1 MAASHPI
8 AMTVPLTLTMP
19 AVLTHRE
26 AQACLQDWVHRLPAQ
41 GDVWLEAAALHRFD
55 SSALAVLLALQR
67 AALGRGCRV
76 QVRDLPSQA
85 RQLAR
90 VYGIE
95 SGLGLSVS
103 H

>member
-1 MAASHPI
+1 MAD
-8 AMTVPLTLTMP
+8 MNVPLKLSMP

-26 AQACLQDWVHRLPAQ
+26 AQACWQDWVRRLPA
-41 GDVWLEAAALHRFD
+41 GGEVCLDASALHRFD
-55 SSALAVLLALQR
+55 SSALAVLMALQR

-76 QVRDLPSQA
+76 QVRELPAQA
-85 RQLAR
+85 RQLAH

-95 SGLGLSVS
+95 SGLGLSSS

>member
-1 MAASHPI
+1 MAVLRLPPVLTHAQAQACRAELAQAMAASPDR
-8 AMTVPLTLTMP
+8 
-19 AVLTHRE
+19 VLLLD
-26 AQACLQDWVHRLPAQ
+26 ASDLQH
-41 GDVWLEAAALHRFD
+41 FD

-76 QVRDLPSQA
+76 QVRELPAQA
-85 RQLAR
+85 RQLAH

-95 SGLGLSVS
+95 SGLGLSSS

>member
-1 MAASHPI
+1 
-8 AMTVPLTLTMP
+8 MTVSTALSMP
-19 AVLTHRE
+19 AVLTHQQ
-26 AQACLQDWVHRLPAQ
+26 AQACLRDWAQRLPTH
-41 GDVWLEAAALHRFD
+41 GEVMLDAAGLQRFD

-76 QVRDLPSQA
+76 QVRGLPSQA

-95 SGLGLSVS
+95 SGLGLIDPA
-103 H
+103 

>member
-1 MAASHPI
+1 MAA
-8 AMTVPLTLTMP
+8 MNVPLKLSMP

-26 AQACLQDWVHRLPAQ
+26 AQACWQDWVRRLPSD
-41 GDVWLEAAALHRFD
+41 GEVWLDASALRRFD

-76 QVRDLPSQA
+76 QVRELPAQA
-85 RQLAR
+85 RQLAH

-95 SGLGLSVS
+95 SGLGLSS
-103 H
+103 TH

>member
-1 MAASHPI
+1 M
-8 AMTVPLTLTMP
+8 
-19 AVLTHRE
+19 LTHRE
-26 AQACLQDWVHRLPAQ
+26 AQACWQDWVRRLPSD
-41 GDVWLEAAALHRFD
+41 GEVWLDASALRRFD

-76 QVRDLPSQA
+76 QVRELPAQA
-85 RQLAR
+85 RQLAH

-95 SGLGLSVS
+95 SGLGLSSS

>member
-1 MAASHPI
+1 MADMNA
-8 AMTVPLTLTMP
+8 PLTLSMP

-26 AQACLQDWVHRLPAQ
+26 AQACLQDWVRRLPAV
-41 GDVWLEAAALHRFD
+41 GEVWLDASALQRFD

-76 QVRDLPSQA
+76 QVRELPAQA
-85 RQLAR
+85 RQLAH

-95 SGLGLSVS
+95 SGLGLSSS

>member
-1 MAASHPI
+1 
-8 AMTVPLTLTMP
+8 
-19 AVLTHRE
+19 
-26 AQACLQDWVHRLPAQ
+26 LQ
-41 GDVWLEAAALHRFD
+41 RFD

-76 QVRDLPSQA
+76 QVRELPAQA
-85 RQLAR
+85 RQLAH

-95 SGLGLSVS
+95 SGLGLSSS